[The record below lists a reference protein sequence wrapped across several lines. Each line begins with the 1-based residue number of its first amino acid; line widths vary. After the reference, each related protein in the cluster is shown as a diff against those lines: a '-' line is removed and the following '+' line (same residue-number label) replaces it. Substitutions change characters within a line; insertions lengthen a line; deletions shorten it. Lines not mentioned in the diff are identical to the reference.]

1 MLNYNENCLKIINIP
16 QQKLFIKWGTKV
28 YITYMEVNIMTN
40 GNQERLCME
49 IDEVRGQLEDLMIH
63 KGMVTDEE
71 VVILSQRLD
80 QLIIQYYMKNE
91 SETEGQ

>member
-1 MLNYNENCLKIINIP
+1 
-16 QQKLFIKWGTKV
+16 
-28 YITYMEVNIMTN
+28 MTN